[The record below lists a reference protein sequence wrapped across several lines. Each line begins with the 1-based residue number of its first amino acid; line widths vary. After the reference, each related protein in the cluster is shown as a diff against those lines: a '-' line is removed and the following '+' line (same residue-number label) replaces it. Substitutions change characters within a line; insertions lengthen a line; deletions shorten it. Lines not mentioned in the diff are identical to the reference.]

1 MAAPKSPQGYEKYMP
16 DDKLKAKS
24 EEIDLFHLDFDWREF
39 RKHGMRFP
47 YGIQESALTQKDASP
62 TPSETLKTR
71 VARVVSNSTFQE
83 LLRDWQKLNIERNPN
98 QLNENVDKNADINC
112 DSESCGCLSLNRLIF
127 VLNTYHDW
135 CGMTPPRNGH
145 TNSSL
150 SDLSMVDII
159 DNLSDYS
166 QTDLYNDYCHM
177 LDYHSSTH
185 SPNMSSKNANYSC
198 ETTDHARISEHAMI
212 VSEAAT
218 RFAVQNGFKRT
229 EYYNTTQAQIE
240 YDTWVASNCSTNY
253 WRNVN
258 GKGCDLINGLWDVDA
273 ENEVNDITGC
283 RNRTVESSSIGLIA
297 IDDDGQMA
305 LATYSNGLNHNI
317 AGRVSDAA
325 IPGAGG

>member
-47 YGIQESALTQKDASP
+47 YGIQESALMNKPKGNTHKDASP
-62 TPSETLKTR
+62 TPSETLNTR

-83 LLRDWQKLNIERNPN
+83 LLRDWQNLNIERNPN
-98 QLNENVDKNADINC
+98 QLNQNVDKNADINC
-112 DSESCGCLSLNRLIF
+112 DSEPCGCLSLNRLIF

-135 CGMTPPRNGH
+135 CGMA

-177 LDYHSSTH
+177 LDYHS
-185 SPNMSSKNANYSC
+185 
-198 ETTDHARISEHAMI
+198 
-212 VSEAAT
+212 
-218 RFAVQNGFKRT
+218 
-229 EYYNTTQAQIE
+229 
-240 YDTWVASNCSTNY
+240 
-253 WRNVN
+253 
-258 GKGCDLINGLWDVDA
+258 
-273 ENEVNDITGC
+273 
-283 RNRTVESSSIGLIA
+283 
-297 IDDDGQMA
+297 
-305 LATYSNGLNHNI
+305 
-317 AGRVSDAA
+317 
-325 IPGAGG
+325 